1 MRVSDLR
8 RSEYDAGCFENLLE
22 AETDRLFGLAFAILG
37 SRAGAEDAVQ
47 STFESAWHRRSR
59 LGEIDSPTAWLTTVC
74 VRRCI
79 DLRRRAETRQRA
91 LPRLPRS
98 EISEFSPEVSLDLKR
113 AYSGLPLT
121 QRAVLALHIGAGY
134 TLDETA
140 AIVGKRPGTVR
151 SHYARALKRLREDL
165 CDGK

>member
-1 MRVSDLR
+1 MRVTEVR
-8 RSEYDAGCFENLLE
+8 RCEYDAGTFENLLE

-37 SRAGAEDAVQ
+37 SRTGAEDAVQ
-47 STFESAWHRRSR
+47 STFEAAWRRRSR
-59 LGEIDSPTAWLTTVC
+59 LREIKSPSAWLTTVC

-79 DLRRRAETRQRA
+79 DLRRRAESRQRA
-91 LPRLPRS
+91 LRRLPTN
-98 EISEFSPEVSLDLKR
+98 EISELSPDVSLDLKR
-113 AYSGLPLT
+113 AYERLPLT

-140 AIVGKRPGTVR
+140 VIVGKRPGTVR
-151 SHYARALKRLREDL
+151 SHYARALRRLREDL